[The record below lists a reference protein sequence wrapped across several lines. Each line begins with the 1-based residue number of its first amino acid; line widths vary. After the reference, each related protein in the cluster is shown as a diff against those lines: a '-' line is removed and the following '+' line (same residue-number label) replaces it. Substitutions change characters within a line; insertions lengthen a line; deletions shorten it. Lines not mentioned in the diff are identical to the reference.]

1 MTPEPTLTDEGKK
14 CVCNFALGG
23 SWYANEICGKPYN
36 GSTNHKEEWCRHKL
50 EDGTDCGHDAACH
63 AQPTNAVTQ
72 RGE

>member
-14 CVCNFALGG
+14 CVCELDP
-23 SWYANEICGKPYN
+23 NEEAVCDSPEYEADHFNGRVCTIC
-36 GSTNHKEEWCRHKL
+36 
-50 EDGTDCGHDAACH
+50 DHDAACH

>member
-14 CVCNFALGG
+14 CVCSIRGLSPVCAEFQDDSICHRGKCSNNDPANKL
-23 SWYANEICGKPYN
+23 YA
-36 GSTNHKEEWCRHKL
+36 
-50 EDGTDCGHDAACH
+50 CGHLAACH